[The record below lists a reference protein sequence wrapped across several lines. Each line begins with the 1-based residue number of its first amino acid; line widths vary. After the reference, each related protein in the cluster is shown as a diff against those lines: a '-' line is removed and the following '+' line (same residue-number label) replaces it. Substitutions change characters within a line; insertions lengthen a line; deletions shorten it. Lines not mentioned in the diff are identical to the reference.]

1 MQGNVKIF
9 STPVKVT
16 RMLNLDLKIDEKDF
30 ILPNVSLFY
39 LKKYDKC
46 GKAWKE

>member
-1 MQGNVKIF
+1 MQGNAKIF

-16 RMLNLDLKIDEKDF
+16 RMLDLDLKIDEKDF